1 MKRKGMI
8 ARFTAAAV
16 VAAMLGGVYCAPGAD
31 AAAKTPKLGTAK
43 KTVSVGGSF
52 TLKLKSNKTKI
63 KSTKW
68 KAAKKKTVKLSK
80 PKKTSVKVGG
90 KAEGKSKVTATVK
103 FKSGTKVKTKKLTC
117 NVTVEG
123 RKPAATPSN
132 VPNHTA
138 QPTNPSLQPSQDV
151 PTPTP
156 KPYYYS
162 YDYFGMYDGSKTLN
176 KENLYVNFVL
186 SDSWQTNTWPSS
198 IESVDFVLDTD
209 SVFDIDVY
217 VAEYDCDI
225 ADSGAKKIATITTNA
240 AVGQKIEL
248 TDEIKGNSAIKA
260 LDSIGNGRISFG
272 FAPANGAGKFVLHD
286 MYVNYHNNNTGKI
299 SNHKAAISVVTSSIG
314 SATTKYNT
322 EKKEAEAA
330 KDKTYNK
337 ILNDYLAEL
346 PAGLFE
352 VRPRDASEAIN
363 NYSSMAELTEAKGYK
378 FGTCVTYDLIKN
390 DPEFCKLLA
399 HHCDSITAMN
409 EFKAYSLLDEEATLA
424 AYENDETSMPKMKYE
439 KADFICNWARENGL
453 KIRGH
458 ALVWDNSMEE
468 RHKWFFT
475 KGYQQDSNEY
485 ASNEICRERLKYYVN
500 EVMRHFQ
507 EKYPDVV
514 YCWDV
519 VNEGIDENSKNK
531 LKIRESRMGQNPFY
545 YHCSEKANGQ
555 GEDYVKFTFQCAY
568 DTREEMIREG
578 LLSDRGKIELV
589 YNDYN
594 VIEDGKRPYVKK
606 LVEHLN
612 SGDEQLCDS
621 VGCQGYLGAYQKQQ
635 GCLEQSWV
643 DKTTKTIKEFSGMT
657 PSVHVQ
663 LTEMAMRNF
672 DWDALEDHGDFAA
685 RLFNGLADINSETNN
700 SFTSMSMWAFIDDPC
715 FNKVDDSFD
724 YWQYAPFSGMFD
736 DVYRVKPAFTFAH
749 DILSR

>member
-90 KAEGKSKVTATVK
+90 KAEGKS
-103 FKSGTKVKTKKLTC
+103 KKLTC

-314 SATTKYNT
+314 S
-322 EKKEAEAA
+322 KKR
-330 KDKTYNK
+330 KPKLQKT
-337 ILNDYLAEL
+337 
-346 PAGLFE
+346 
-352 VRPRDASEAIN
+352 RR
-363 NYSSMAELTEAKGYK
+363 
-378 FGTCVTYDLIKN
+378 
-390 DPEFCKLLA
+390 
-399 HHCDSITAMN
+399 
-409 EFKAYSLLDEEATLA
+409 
-424 AYENDETSMPKMKYE
+424 
-439 KADFICNWARENGL
+439 
-453 KIRGH
+453 
-458 ALVWDNSMEE
+458 
-468 RHKWFFT
+468 
-475 KGYQQDSNEY
+475 
-485 ASNEICRERLKYYVN
+485 
-500 EVMRHFQ
+500 
-507 EKYPDVV
+507 
-514 YCWDV
+514 
-519 VNEGIDENSKNK
+519 
-531 LKIRESRMGQNPFY
+531 
-545 YHCSEKANGQ
+545 
-555 GEDYVKFTFQCAY
+555 
-568 DTREEMIREG
+568 
-578 LLSDRGKIELV
+578 
-589 YNDYN
+589 
-594 VIEDGKRPYVKK
+594 
-606 LVEHLN
+606 
-612 SGDEQLCDS
+612 
-621 VGCQGYLGAYQKQQ
+621 
-635 GCLEQSWV
+635 
-643 DKTTKTIKEFSGMT
+643 TIKFSM
-657 PSVHVQ
+657 
-663 LTEMAMRNF
+663 
-672 DWDALEDHGDFAA
+672 
-685 RLFNGLADINSETNN
+685 I
-700 SFTSMSMWAFIDDPC
+700 I
-715 FNKVDDSFD
+715 
-724 YWQYAPFSGMFD
+724 
-736 DVYRVKPAFTFAH
+736 
-749 DILSR
+749 